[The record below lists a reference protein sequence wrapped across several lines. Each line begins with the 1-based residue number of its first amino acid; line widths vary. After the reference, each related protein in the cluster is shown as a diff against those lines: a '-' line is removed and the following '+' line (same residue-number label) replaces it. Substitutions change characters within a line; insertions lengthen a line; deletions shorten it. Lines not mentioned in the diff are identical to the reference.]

1 MSFQITRRSDDNI
14 QIKWLSSYQ
23 TYQRMTTCHLHVFL
37 DIKYPK
43 LVNPGKIRISPEDFA
58 WQTGLRL
65 FSGLP
70 QFCTIRFT
78 VHNGWPLAFWVLT
91 RNINLFGYYYFL
103 LCFVTKCHKPLTC
116 NNPESI
122 NHRTVAVSHF
132 IWKRN
137 KQWRWQIM
145 RELNVVVQNEEFSL
159 PL

>member
-1 MSFQITRRSDDNI
+1 MAKFISENDNLSFACIPRHKIS
-14 QIKWLSSYQ
+14 LSWWTLVKYVSLQ
-23 TYQRMTTCHLHVFL
+23 KILHDKPVW
-37 DIKYPK
+37 
-43 LVNPGKIRISPEDFA
+43 DF
-58 WQTGLRL
+58 

-70 QFCTIRFT
+70 QFCTIRFS

>member
-1 MSFQITRRSDDNI
+1 MAKFISENDNLSFACIPRHKIS
-14 QIKWLSSYQ
+14 LSWWTLVKYVSLQ
-23 TYQRMTTCHLHVFL
+23 KILHDKPVW
-37 DIKYPK
+37 
-43 LVNPGKIRISPEDFA
+43 DF
-58 WQTGLRL
+58 

-70 QFCTIRFT
+70 QFCTIRFS

-103 LCFVTKCHKPLTC
+103 LCFVTKFHKPL

>member
-1 MSFQITRRSDDNI
+1 MAKFISENDNLSFACIPKYNI
-14 QIKWLSSYQ
+14 SLSWWTLVKYVSLQ
-23 TYQRMTTCHLHVFL
+23 KILHDKPVW
-37 DIKYPK
+37 
-43 LVNPGKIRISPEDFA
+43 DF
-58 WQTGLRL
+58 

-103 LCFVTKCHKPLTC
+103 LCFVTKFHKPL

-159 PL
+159 HL

>member
-1 MSFQITRRSDDNI
+1 MNDKLSFACIPKHKIS
-14 QIKWLSSYQ
+14 LSWWTLVKYVSLQ
-23 TYQRMTTCHLHVFL
+23 KILHDKPVW
-37 DIKYPK
+37 
-43 LVNPGKIRISPEDFA
+43 DF
-58 WQTGLRL
+58 

-70 QFCTIRFT
+70 QFCTMRFT
-78 VHNGWPLAFWVLT
+78 VHNVWPLAFWVLT
-91 RNINLFGYYYFL
+91 RNIILFGYYYFL
-103 LCFVTKCHKPLTC
+103 LCFVTKFHNPLTC

-137 KQWRWQIM
+137 KQWRRQIM